1 MDTKILD
8 TKQGAVATADL
19 SQHEPHVEVVD
30 LKSSVV
36 SSDEERLAASVS
48 TIRLQTKRLSSG
60 AQRKRSRSLQD
71 MPL

>member
-1 MDTKILD
+1 MDMKILD
-8 TKQGAVATADL
+8 TKQGAVSTADL

-30 LKSSVV
+30 LKSSAA

-48 TIRLQTKRLSSG
+48 TIRLQTKRLSG
-60 AQRKRSRSLQD
+60 AQWKRSRSLQD

>member
-1 MDTKILD
+1 MVTKILD
-8 TKQGAVATADL
+8 TKEGAVTTANL

-30 LKSSVV
+30 LKSSVA

-48 TIRLQTKRLSSG
+48 TIRLQTSGLSG
-60 AQRKRSRSLQD
+60 PQRKRSLSLQD

>member
-8 TKQGAVATADL
+8 TKQGTATTADL

-30 LKSSVV
+30 LKSSVA

-48 TIRLQTKRLSSG
+48 TIRLQTKRLSGS
-60 AQRKRSRSLQD
+60 QRKRSRSLQD

>member
-1 MDTKILD
+1 VDTKILD
-8 TKQGAVATADL
+8 TKQGAATTVDL
-19 SQHEPHVEVVD
+19 SPHEPHVEVVD

-36 SSDEERLAASVS
+36 SSDEERLPAGVS
-48 TIRLQTKRLSSG
+48 TIRLQTKRLSG

>member
-8 TKQGAVATADL
+8 TKQGAATSADL

-30 LKSSVV
+30 LKSFVA
-36 SSDEERLAASVS
+36 SSDEERLAAGVS
-48 TIRLQTKRLSSG
+48 TIRLQTKRFSG

-71 MPL
+71 MLL